1 MEGLEFYV
9 FDDELW
15 CKSDDGRNFKVEE
28 NDVDLVS
35 YILNNVRARYPEAYK
50 SLEKCYKKSAP
61 NVRYYQFL
69 MARRFCKCNFGA
81 LDATR
86 KDMES
91 ITRDGAFHF
100 EKVSC
105 PLRGECPYDGKICM
119 PKFDCKLSPA
129 EERVMELYYQGKD
142 KDEISEILFVSPG
155 TVKLQIKSSYLKL
168 GVHSKAEF
176 VKYANE
182 HNMYQTD

>member
-1 MEGLEFYV
+1 
-9 FDDELW
+9 
-15 CKSDDGRNFKVEE
+15 
-28 NDVDLVS
+28 
-35 YILNNVRARYPEAYK
+35 
-50 SLEKCYKKSAP
+50 
-61 NVRYYQFL
+61 
-69 MARRFCKCNFGA
+69 
-81 LDATR
+81 
-86 KDMES
+86 MES

-129 EERVMELYYQGKD
+129 EERVMELYYQGND